1 MSTLSLVFLIA
12 TLAAFVL
19 IFKGVKI
26 VPQSQNF
33 VVERFGKYQRTLTAG
48 LNFIIPFLDR
58 VEHKLNILEQQ
69 SPQSPH
75 DVITKDNV
83 QISISTTIYYKII
96 DAANAT
102 YRITDLVLALDN
114 AVTGTVRSIIGSI
127 DFDEVQSHRDKINL
141 DIRESLG
148 KACKDWGIEV
158 MRTEILDVDVDENT
172 KTAMQQQINA
182 ERTRRAEV
190 MKAEGIKKSKELMAD
205 AEFYTAKKEAEAK
218 KVLADAD
225 AYATTTIAK
234 AINDGGG
241 KAIEFEILK
250 RQVKAVS
257 EIASSDNSKLIVLPN
272 EFIKALD
279 SVKGIFGK

>member
-1 MSTLSLVFLIA
+1 M
-12 TLAAFVL
+12 
-19 IFKGVKI
+19 KI

-69 SPQSPH
+69 SPQQPH

-83 QISISTTIYYKII
+83 QISISTTIYYKIVH
-96 DAANAT
+96 AANAT
-102 YRITDLVLALDN
+102 YKITNLILALDN

-127 DFDEVQSHRDKINL
+127 DFDEVQSHRDKINS
-141 DIRESLG
+141 DIKASID
-148 KACKDWGIEV
+148 KACSDWGIEI
-158 MRTEILDVDVDENT
+158 MRTEILDVNVDENT
-172 KTAMQQQINA
+172 KKAMQQHINA

-190 MKAEGIKKSKELMAD
+190 MKAEGIKQSQELMAD
-205 AEFYTAKKEAEAK
+205 ADLYTAQKEAEGK
-218 KVLADAD
+218 RVLADAD

-250 RQVKAVS
+250 RQVNAVS
-257 EIASSDNSKLIVLPN
+257 EIASSSNSKLIVLPN